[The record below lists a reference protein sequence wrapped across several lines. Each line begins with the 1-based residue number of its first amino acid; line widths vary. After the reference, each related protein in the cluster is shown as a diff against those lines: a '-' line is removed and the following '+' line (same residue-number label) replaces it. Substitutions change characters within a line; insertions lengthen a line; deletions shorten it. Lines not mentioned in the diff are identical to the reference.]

1 MRPLRKA
8 SLVLQSLLYVAAG
21 VNHFWHTATYTAIMP
36 PHWHRPVFWILL
48 TGLLEILGGIGLLV
62 PQTRRWAAWGIIA
75 MLLVYFDVHV
85 YMLAHH
91 ADRFQPIPVWALWL
105 RLPLQFVL
113 IGWAWI
119 FTRRHTEGL
128 IHRM

>member
-1 MRPLRKA
+1 MRPLRMA

-21 VNHFWHTATYTAIMP
+21 TNHVWHTATYTAIMP
-36 PHWHRPVFWILL
+36 PHWSQPAAWVLI
-48 TGLLEILGGIGLLV
+48 TGALEVLGGIGLLV

-75 MLLVYFDVHV
+75 MLVVYFDVHV

-91 ADRFQPIPVWALWL
+91 ADRFQAVPVWALWL
-105 RLPLQFVL
+105 RIPLQFVL

-119 FTRRHTEGL
+119 FTRSDADGSH
-128 IHRM
+128 HRM